1 MSDPK
6 PPVQPE
12 PASAGTNPSTATN
25 PPSSTQTPE
34 AVAAAAAAAKYKAP
48 ERNPAFRMLGLPA
61 MPKKLPSRNWTIF
74 LTLTAAFSAGII
86 YDRREKKRATAR
98 WARAVAPLA
107 TEPIG
112 EPSEMPRRLTVVL
125 AAPPGEGLRVS
136 QDHFLEYVK
145 PILAAS
151 GLDWDFVQ
159 GRAEGDVRAA
169 VAEKIRRRR
178 RLVERPDEELLPTE
192 ENIRDA
198 VRIKNGIPEYA
209 GEAGDIVIGR
219 NAWKEYVRGLHEGW
233 LGPLDA
239 PAVPEPAVSPAA
251 EEASLTTPGP
261 EGAAST
267 SSDSTTPSEEAK
279 EEPKKEEEEKKE
291 EKKPERPP
299 QPIPYNTTADYQA
312 AHLPPTLPDTF
323 SASVPVQYPHIL
335 GFLNTPTRMV
345 RFFNRRA
352 LADDVGR
359 QVAAACF
366 AARREYQENLPTEND
381 SEKPAIGVAT
391 GPYEQQRVLAH
402 EEKNWVK
409 SVWKADEPPA
419 APAEG
424 TETPAPVVPKEKIW
438 ASPVVLDPRIASRMR
453 RYELR
458 PEDEARAREIVIPEE
473 AIEGWIKGT
482 ARSVVRWGIS
492 SFQSKPT
499 GPNVGNID
507 DEVV

>member
-1 MSDPK
+1 
-6 PPVQPE
+6 
-12 PASAGTNPSTATN
+12 
-25 PPSSTQTPE
+25 
-34 AVAAAAAAAKYKAP
+34 
-48 ERNPAFRMLGLPA
+48 MLGLPA
-61 MPKKLPSRNWTIF
+61 LPKKLPSRNWTIF
-74 LTLTAAFSAGII
+74 LTLTAAFSAAVI

-107 TEPIG
+107 NEPIG
-112 EPSEMPRRLTVVL
+112 EPSAMPRRLTVVL
-125 AAPPGEGLRVS
+125 AAPPGEGLRVT

-151 GLDWDFVQ
+151 GLDWEFVQ
-159 GRAEGDVRAA
+159 GRSEGDVRAA

-178 RLVERPDEELLPTE
+178 RLAERPDEELLPTE

-239 PAVPEPAVSPAA
+239 PVVPEPPVSPAA
-251 EEASLTTPGP
+251 EESTLVTPGP
-261 EGAAST
+261 EGASPAG
-267 SSDSTTPSEEAK
+267 EAAK
-279 EEPKKEEEEKKE
+279 DEPKKEEEKKEEEKKE

-323 SASVPVQYPHIL
+323 SGSIPVQFPHIL
-335 GFLNTPTRMV
+335 GFLNTPTRLV

-366 AARREYQENLPTEND
+366 AARREYQESLPSESDND
-381 SEKPAIGVAT
+381 STAIGVPS

-409 SVWKADEPPA
+409 SVWKADEPAA

-424 TETPAPVVPKEKIW
+424 EEAPAPVVPKEKIW
-438 ASPVVLDPRIASRMR
+438 ASPIVLDPRIASRMR
-453 RYELR
+453 RYEIR
-458 PEDEARAREIVIPEE
+458 PEDEARAREIIIPEE

-482 ARSVVRWGIS
+482 ARKVVRWGIA